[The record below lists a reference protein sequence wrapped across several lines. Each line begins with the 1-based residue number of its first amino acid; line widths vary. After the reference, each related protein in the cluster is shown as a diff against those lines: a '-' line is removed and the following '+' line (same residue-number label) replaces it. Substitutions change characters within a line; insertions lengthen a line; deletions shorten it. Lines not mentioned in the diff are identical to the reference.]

1 MQRSGFRSK
10 LVFRLFLLFTFLI
23 PVSQY
28 LSSAA
33 LVLCVIMAAL
43 LENRIQVMLDT
54 VKRSWDMVLYLLI
67 LTLGLMYSDDKE
79 TGFHVL
85 ETSLSLLAVPIVISR
100 VGDFGKDR
108 MKKVFLSFTAGLL
121 VASLICLGH
130 ASYKYV
136 EGNNTEVFFFYQF
149 TGVIDSHPTYFAYYL
164 IAAITYGLHQLYYE
178 KPIITPVA
186 LVLILLFLFGILLL
200 TGGITAFVS
209 MLFVFAFFV
218 LKFLLEERTRKHTA
232 AFFVVV
238 TMVAGMFAFNELR
251 HRDPSGFV
259 VDDSWDRMVL
269 WESALKANP
278 NTFLGVGTGDYKSEL
293 NAYYTSH
300 GMSAFAD
307 SNMNAHNQFI
317 ETYFAN
323 GLLGLVCLLLLLIR
337 PVYLSVRNGNAL
349 GALIFFPFIIY
360 GITEVFLGRYQ
371 GVVFFA
377 LMQQCFV
384 AFYQSYKPSFSLKRA

>member
-1 MQRSGFRSK
+1 MHRSGFRST
-10 LVFRLFLLFTFLI
+10 LVFSLFLLFTFLI

-33 LVLCVIMAAL
+33 LVLCVVTVAV
-43 LENRIQVMLDT
+43 LEERIQVILDT

-67 LTLGLMYSDDKE
+67 LALGLTYSDDKE
-79 TGFHVL
+79 TGLRVL
-85 ETSLSLLAVPIVISR
+85 ETSLSLLAVPIVISKL
-100 VGDFGKDR
+100 GDFGKER
-108 MKKVFLSFTAGLL
+108 MKRVFLSFTAGLL
-121 VASLICLGH
+121 VASMICLAH
-130 ASYKYV
+130 ASYRYAL
-136 EGNNTEVFFFYQF
+136 GQHTEVFFFYQF
-149 TGVIDSHPTYFAYYL
+149 TGIIDSHPTYFAYYL

-178 KPIITPVA
+178 KPIISPMV
-186 LVLILLFLFGILLL
+186 LVGILLFLFGILLL

-218 LKFLLEERTRKHTA
+218 LKFILEERTRKHTA
-232 AFFVVV
+232 AFIVVV
-238 TMVAGMFAFNELR
+238 VMVAGMFTFNEIR

-259 VDDSWDRMVL
+259 VDDAWDRMVL

-278 NTFLGVGTGDYKSEL
+278 NTLLGVGTGDYKSEL

-317 ETYFAN
+317 EAYFAN

-384 AFYQSYKPSFSLKRA
+384 AFYQGYKPSFSLKRA